1 VVGTQNVINLLL
13 VKRNR
18 IILPPLHVKLGIMKQ
33 FVKALDNDGE
43 CFAYLEKFT
52 AHIKTLLIEGA
63 LS

>member
-1 VVGTQNVINLLL
+1 
-13 VKRNR
+13 
-18 IILPPLHVKLGIMKQ
+18 MKQ

-52 AHIKTLLIEGA
+52 PHIKTLLIEGA